1 MSLKP
6 SIALLVVS
14 DRVSRGVYQDKCEE
28 AIESYLES
36 EGYSLAA
43 AKITPDGVA
52 PVKKALLELVDTSR
66 YSLILT
72 AGGTGCSPRDLTPEA
87 TREIIERELPGVGEA
102 MRTVSLLVTPN
113 AVTSRATAGLV
124 GSTMIVNLPGSPKA
138 AVECL
143 KPVLKGVI
151 HGSLQ
156 AKSGD
161 SQDCG
166 KPE

>member
-14 DRVSRGVYQDKCEE
+14 DRVSQGVYSDRCEE
-28 AIESYLES
+28 AIEKYLES
-36 EGYSLAA
+36 EGYSLGAT
-43 AKITPDGVA
+43 KVTPDGVA
-52 PVKKALLELVDTSR
+52 PVKKALLELAETSR
-66 YSLILT
+66 YNVILT

-87 TREIIERELPGVGEA
+87 TREVVEREVPGVGEA
-102 MRTVSLLVTPN
+102 MRAVSLLATPN

-124 GSTMIVNLPGSPKA
+124 GSTMIVNLPGNPKA
-138 AVECL
+138 AIECL

-151 HGSLQ
+151 HGSFQ
-156 AKSGD
+156 AQSGD
-161 SQDCG
+161 SQDCE

>member
-6 SIALLVVS
+6 SIALLIVS

-28 AIESYLES
+28 AIGSYLES
-36 EGYSLAA
+36 EGYSLGA
-43 AKITPDGVA
+43 TRFSSDGVA
-52 PVKKALLELVDTSR
+52 PVRKALLKLVETSS
-66 YSLILT
+66 YDIVFT

-87 TREIIERELPGVGEA
+87 TREVIEREVPGVGEA
-102 MRTVSLLVTPN
+102 MRTASLLVTPN
-113 AVTSRATAGLV
+113 AITSRATAGLV
-124 GSTMIVNLPGSPKA
+124 DSTMIVNLPGNPKA
-138 AVECL
+138 AIECL
-143 KPVLKGVI
+143 RPVLKGIV

-166 KPE
+166 KPK